1 MDIQELQSLRNKMAD
16 VERQVIED
24 ITAKALLLGMKL
36 VPADDAPSLAPK
48 QKRKRRTKQEIETD
62 KARPPSNEL

>member
-1 MDIQELQSLRNKMAD
+1 MDIQELQSLRDKMAE

-36 VPADDAPSLAPK
+36 VPIDETAPMAPK
-48 QKRKRRTKQEIETD
+48 QKRKRRTKEALEAD
-62 KARPPSNEL
+62 KARMLRNEL